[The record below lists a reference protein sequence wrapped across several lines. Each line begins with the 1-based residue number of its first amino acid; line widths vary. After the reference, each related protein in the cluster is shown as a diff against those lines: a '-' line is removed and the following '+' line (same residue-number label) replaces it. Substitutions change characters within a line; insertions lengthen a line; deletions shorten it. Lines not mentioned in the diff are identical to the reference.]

1 MAQLIPRITL
11 EQWRT
16 LQAVVD
22 HGGFAQAA
30 EALNRSQS
38 SISYA
43 IKNLQEQLP
52 VRVLVQRG
60 RRAELTEAG
69 EALLRRARRLIAEAL
84 SIERLAANLAQGW
97 ESEIRLAVEI
107 IFPPELTLSALQ
119 QFAEACSSHGRDIRV
134 QLIESVLSG
143 TEEALLTR
151 SVDLAISGRI
161 PPGFL
166 GRPLMTVEFVP
177 VAHREHPLHKLQR
190 LLTQQDLKA
199 HRQLVVR
206 DSGLKRKQD
215 AGWLGAEQRWTVSH
229 LKTSIQALKRG
240 LGFAWVPR
248 EHVREELE
256 SGELRVL
263 PLEHGGSRYEQ
274 LYMVFAD
281 PDSAG
286 PGSQELAR
294 VLQASCDAA
303 CNSHSRRRQADPT

>member
-1 MAQLIPRITL
+1 MAQLIPRISL
-11 EQWRT
+11 EQWRI

-22 HGGFAQAA
+22 RGGFAQAA

-43 IKNLQEQLP
+43 IKSLQEQLP
-52 VRVLVQRG
+52 SPVLVQRG

-69 EALLRRARRLIAEAL
+69 KALLRRARGLIAEAL

-107 IFPPELTLSALQ
+107 IFPPDLALSALQ
-119 QFAEACSSHGRDIRV
+119 RFAEGCSSHGRDIRV

-151 SVDLAISGRI
+151 SVDLAVSGRI

-166 GRPLMTVEFVP
+166 GRPLMPVEFVP
-177 VAHREHPLHKLQR
+177 VAHREHSLHTLGR
-190 LLTQQDLKA
+190 ALGEQDLKA
-199 HRQLVVR
+199 QRQLVVR
-206 DSGLKRKQD
+206 DSGLRRKQD

-248 EHVREELE
+248 EHIREELAG
-256 SGELRVL
+256 GELRVL
-263 PLEHGGSRYEQ
+263 PLEQGGSRYAQ
-274 LYMVFAD
+274 LYLVFAD
-281 PDSAG
+281 SDSAG
-286 PGSQELAR
+286 PGTRELAR
-294 VLQASCDAA
+294 VLQETSEAA
-303 CNSHSRRRQADPT
+303 CELHRRSREQP